1 MALLKKPV
9 PQVVKHAAPVVK
21 ATVKPT
27 VKATV
32 KASGFEI
39 VSMENIQLVPKASG
53 GGGKSLSP
61 FAQKV
66 FGLLHGTGFKITE
79 EQYGE
84 NGKKLASTYA
94 GAARRGIKLRVRRD
108 TAGSLWLFRVSEE
121 EEIAA
126 NEAKEARKAEREA
139 QEEVQE

>member
-1 MALLKKPV
+1 MATIVKKPV
-9 PQVVKHAAPVVK
+9 PQVVKPAAKPVVKPATVK
-21 ATVKPT
+21 ATVKPQ
-27 VKATV
+27 
-32 KASGFEI
+32 GFEP
-39 VSMENIQLVPKASG
+39 VDMSTIQLVPKAG

-61 FAQKV
+61 FATKV
-66 FGLLHGTGFKITE
+66 FGLAHGTGFKISE

-108 TAGSLWLFRVSEE
+108 VNGQLWLFRVSEE
-121 EEIAA
+121 EEISA

-139 QEEVQE
+139 AEVSE

>member
-1 MALLKKPV
+1 MAVLKPV
-9 PQVVKHAAPVVK
+9 AKPVAGKLVAGKPVTGKLVAGKPQGFDPVDMS
-21 ATVKPT
+21 T
-27 VKATV
+27 
-32 KASGFEI
+32 
-39 VSMENIQLVPKASG
+39 IQLVPKAGG

-61 FAQKV
+61 FAAKV
-66 FGLLHGTGFKITE
+66 FGLNHGTGYKISD

-108 TAGSLWLFRVSEE
+108 TNGHLWLFRVSEE

-139 QEEVQE
+139 VEESAE